1 MELEKIK
8 SAVESI
14 LFLSGEAVAI
24 SRMAKVIEAS
34 KEEIAEAVMILQNE
48 YALRKSGLL
57 ILRKEDEVQLATNP
71 ENSTLLNEL
80 VKGEIQENLSSA
92 GLEVLAIVAY
102 RGPITRVEIEAIRG
116 VNCSFTLRSLLMRGL
131 IERIGNPKDSRG
143 YLYKISFDFLK
154 KLGVDSVSK
163 LPDFENLSKDTRVD
177 SVIGK

>member
-1 MELEKIK
+1 M
-8 SAVESI
+8 
-14 LFLSGEAVAI
+14 
-24 SRMAKVIEAS
+24 MKVIEAS
-34 KEEIAEAVMILQNE
+34 KEEIENAILILQNE
-48 YALRKSGLL
+48 YAERKSGLL

-71 ENSTLLNEL
+71 ENADLLNSL
-80 VKGEIQENLSSA
+80 VKNEIQENLSSA

-131 IERIGNPKDSRG
+131 VERIGNPKDSRG

-154 KLGVDSVSK
+154 KLGMDSVSK